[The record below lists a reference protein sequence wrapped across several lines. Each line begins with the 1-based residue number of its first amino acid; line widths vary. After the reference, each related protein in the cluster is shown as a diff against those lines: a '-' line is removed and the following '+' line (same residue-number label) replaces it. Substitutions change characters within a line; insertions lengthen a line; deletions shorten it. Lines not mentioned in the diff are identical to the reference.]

1 MWDRDSSQNRQEVA
15 RHDAVA
21 SRMPVVASTLI
32 RQFTVEAPN
41 RMRTTEGWLYLTV
54 ALALYSRFAISWAMG
69 FRLTVDSPEQ
79 VLTMALPTRPQ
90 GPGSCTIRIAAAN
103 TPLRVTSLCRL
114 TLCYDSPSEFEVR
127 TAERNPMFTESRR
140 GHFAQRAPLSDP
152 DDIGRIDRGQMT

>member
-54 ALALYSRFAISWAMG
+54 TLALYSRFAISWAMG
-69 FRLTVDSPEQ
+69 FRLTMDSPEQ

-90 GPGSCTIRIAAAN
+90 GPGSCTIRIAAAIRRYALPVSAAR
-103 TPLRVTSLCRL
+103 PLAMTSRPSTKQGQQSVTRCPRNRGEAISLSEPRFRAL
-114 TLCYDSPSEFEVR
+114 T
-127 TAERNPMFTESRR
+127 T
-140 GHFAQRAPLSDP
+140 
-152 DDIGRIDRGQMT
+152 